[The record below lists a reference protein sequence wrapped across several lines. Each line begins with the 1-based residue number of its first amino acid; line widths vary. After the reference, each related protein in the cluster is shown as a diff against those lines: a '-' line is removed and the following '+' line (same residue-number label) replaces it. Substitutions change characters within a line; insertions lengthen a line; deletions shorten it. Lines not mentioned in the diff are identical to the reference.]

1 MPIADPLE
9 EARRQLT
16 ICNACRYCEGYCAVF
31 PSLEL
36 RTEIA
41 RKDALHLANL
51 CHDCRGCY
59 YACMYTPPHEFAM
72 NIPQILSLVRAGT
85 YRDYGRPAGVS
96 RILGGGVRG
105 PAIAATVGILA
116 AVVVAFAFRAPGE
129 FLAARAGPGSF
140 YRIVPYAVMAG
151 AFLGLTA
158 FVAGVALD
166 AVASYWRDTHG
177 RLSALLDAR
186 AHAGALRDALS
197 LRYLND
203 TADGCYYPGERPGR
217 QRSVFH
223 HLVFYGFLAD
233 LISTTIAAFL
243 HNIVGVESPYPVV
256 SAPVL
261 FGIGGGIAQI
271 AGTIGLLWLK
281 WRSDARPAAAK
292 MASRDYAFLAMLNL
306 VSVTGM
312 LVLMLRETSALGPVL
327 VVHLGTVAGLFL
339 TMPYGK
345 FVHFLYRYAALVQ
358 NRIELAREGGR

>member
-1 MPIADPLE
+1 MPVADPLE

-16 ICNACRYCEGYCAVF
+16 VCNACRYCEGYCAVF

-36 RTEIA
+36 RVEIA
-41 RKDALHLANL
+41 KKDALHLANL

-59 YACMYTPPHEFAM
+59 YACMYTPPHEFAV
-72 NIPQILSLVRAGT
+72 NIPQILSLVRGGT
-85 YRDYGRPAGVS
+85 YRDYGRPAVVS

-105 PAIAATVGILA
+105 PVIAATLGIAVTVLA
-116 AVVVAFAFRAPGE
+116 AFAFGVAGE
-129 FLAARAGPGSF
+129 FFVAASGPGSF
-140 YRIVPYAVMAG
+140 YRIVPYLVMAG
-151 AFLGLTA
+151 AFLGLSVL
-158 FVAGVALD
+158 VAGVALGSL
-166 AVASYWRDTHG
+166 ASYWRDTHG
-177 RLSALLDAR
+177 PLRAFFDRR

-197 LRYLND
+197 LRYLNEPD
-203 TADGCYYPGERPGR
+203 DGCYYPGERPGR
-217 QRSVFH
+217 RRSVFH

-233 LISTTIAAFL
+233 LVSTTIAAFL
-243 HNIVGVESPYPVV
+243 HNILGVESPYPVV

-292 MASRDYAFLAMLNL
+292 MLSSDYAFLATLNL

-312 LVLMLRETSALGPVL
+312 LVLMLRETSLLGPIL

-358 NRIELAREGGR
+358 NRLEMRS